1 MKIVLALTC
10 VAFIA
15 VGCSSDAQE
24 VAVEQPLTPEQEL
37 QVWAGGVCVASD
49 ELRSTVGGIASSLDV
64 DITAG
69 LDQLPQVYEQLQ
81 ASLDE
86 VDLGIQ
92 AVQSAVAQVPTS
104 TPEAVTFAEELE
116 GLVVSSRTSGQQ
128 ALTAAQE
135 ALNADNFLTAGV
147 AAAQSVAAG
156 RTAYD
161 DARRAITLVDDA
173 RTNGQGPVGEAFA
186 NAPECQSAS

>member
-1 MKIVLALTC
+1 MKILLVVAC
-10 VAFIA
+10 VAVFA
-15 VGCSSDAQE
+15 VGCSSDAEQ
-24 VAVEQPLTPEQEL
+24 ASVEQPLTPEQEL
-37 QVWAGGVCVASD
+37 QAWAAGVCTASD
-49 ELRSTVGGIASSLDV
+49 ELRGTVGGIASSLDI

-81 ASLDE
+81 ASLNE

-92 AVQSAVAQVPTS
+92 AVQSAVAQVPAS
-104 TPEAVTFAEELE
+104 TPEAVVFADELE
-116 GLVVSSRTSGQQ
+116 GLVVSTRTSGQQ

-147 AAAQSVAAG
+147 SAAQAVAAG

-161 DARRAITLVDDA
+161 DAQRAITLVDDA

>member
-10 VAFIA
+10 VAVLVA
-15 VGCSSDAQE
+15 GCSSDTQE
-24 VAVEQPLTPEQEL
+24 ASVEQPLTPEQEL
-37 QVWAGGVCVASD
+37 EQWAGGVCIASD
-49 ELRSTVGGIASSLDV
+49 ELRGTVGGIASSIDV

-86 VDLGIQ
+86 VDRGIQ
-92 AVQSAVAQVPTS
+92 AVQSAVAAVPSS

-116 GLVVSSRTSGQQ
+116 GLVVSTRTSGQQ
-128 ALTAAQE
+128 ALTAAQD

-147 AAAQSVAAG
+147 SAAQAVAAG

-161 DARRAITLVDDA
+161 DARRALALVDDA
-173 RTNGQGPVGEAFA
+173 RTSRQGPVGEAFA
-186 NAPECQSAS
+186 NAPECQTAP